1 MSDVSTTDDTK
12 CFTFLIE
19 RRQVQSVQRNVSTW
33 LVNVATAETEHV
45 GRETRGNL
53 DVLSNL
59 GDLVTNYRSGN
70 LVTWFNGNLGI
81 LVT

>member
-33 LVNVATAETEHV
+33 LVNVAAAQTEHV
-45 GRETRGNL
+45 RRETRGNL
-53 DVLSNL
+53 DVLE
-59 GDLVTNYRSGN
+59 VT
-70 LVTWFNGNLGI
+70 LVTWLPTTDQ
-81 LVT
+81 VT